1 MENEVKRIVKEL
13 EYLALAITLAGTYV
27 AHTPRLMSN
36 IRQYL
41 PEYYRRRQEL
51 LDRKPRDLVDQ
62 YSESVLTTW
71 ESSFRAMADLCSG
84 ACELLTLLVFF
95 SSKDIFLGLFNVD
108 LTTNNAGSTVQS
120 DEQEATWRSRI
131 APGEKFDQYTIEE
144 CFRVL
149 QTYSFVQ

>member
-95 SSKDIFLGLFNVD
+95 NVD

>member
-1 MENEVKRIVKEL
+1 
-13 EYLALAITLAGTYV
+13 
-27 AHTPRLMSN
+27 
-36 IRQYL
+36 
-41 PEYYRRRQEL
+41 L